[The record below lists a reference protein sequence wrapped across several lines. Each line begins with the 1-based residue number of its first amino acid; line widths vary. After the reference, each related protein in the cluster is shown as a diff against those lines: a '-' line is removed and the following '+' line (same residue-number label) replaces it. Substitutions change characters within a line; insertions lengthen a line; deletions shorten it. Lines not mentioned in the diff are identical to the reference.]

1 MTDMPTFIGNKTDDT
16 NNPQVGEA
24 GGNDV
29 DTNRGESLSDVD
41 PPIQQDATEVTDTAL
56 NKDDEE
62 EESSASDNE
71 LTDDQKLLFD
81 DASTYELSNDDNES
95 LDGSLVTESSTDSNF
110 KADK

>member
-1 MTDMPTFIGNKTDDT
+1 MPTFIGKATNDA
-16 NNPQVGEA
+16 NNPQVVEA

-29 DTNRGESLSDVD
+29 DISSGESLSDVD
-41 PPIQQDATEVTDTAL
+41 PPIQQDATEETNTAL
-56 NKDDEE
+56 NEDDKEDE
-62 EESSASDNE
+62 NSASEFE

-81 DASTYELSNDDNES
+81 DASTYEVSNDDNES